1 MNSKI
6 LQLALISLFM
16 ISCGK
21 QKPPQKLNRTPK
33 AEVTNSLNPLDWP
46 GTYKGVIPCAD
57 CEGIEQELTL
67 NDNNTFTL
75 KSNYLGKLKNNKSE
89 ETGILIWDKAGN
101 IITAETKDQSTK
113 VSYIIDENTLI
124 QLDNEKRE
132 ITGPLAENYK
142 LKK

>member
-21 QKPPQKLNRTPK
+21 QKPPQKLNRTPQ
-33 AEVTNSLNPLDWP
+33 AEVIDSQNPLDWP

-57 CEGIEQELTL
+57 CEGIEQEITL
-67 NDNNTFTL
+67 HDNNTFTL
-75 KSNYLGKLKNNKSE
+75 KYTYLGKQKDNKFE

-101 IITAETKDQSTK
+101 IITAETKDQSFT
-113 VSYIIDENTLI
+113 VSYLIDENTLI
-124 QLDNEKRE
+124 QLDKEKRE
-132 ITGPLAENYK
+132 ITGALAENYK
-142 LKK
+142 LRK

>member
-16 ISCGK
+16 ISCAK
-21 QKPPQKLNRTPK
+21 QKPPQKLNRTPQ
-33 AEVTNSLNPLDWP
+33 AEVTNYQNPLDWP

-57 CEGIEQELTL
+57 CEGIEQEITL

-75 KSNYLGKLKNNKSE
+75 KSIYLGKLENNKTE
-89 ETGILIWDKAGN
+89 ETGILIWDKTGN

-142 LKK
+142 LRK

>member
-1 MNSKI
+1 MNSKF

-21 QKPPQKLNRTPK
+21 QKPPQKLSLNSK
-33 AEVTNSLNPLDWP
+33 AEVINSQNPLDWP

-57 CEGIEQELTL
+57 CEGIEQEITL

-75 KSNYLGKLKNNKSE
+75 KSIYLGKLKNNKFE
-89 ETGILIWDKAGN
+89 ETGILIWDKTGN
-101 IITAETKDQSTK
+101 IITAETKDKSFI
-113 VSYIIDENTLI
+113 VSYIIDGNTLI

-142 LKK
+142 LRK